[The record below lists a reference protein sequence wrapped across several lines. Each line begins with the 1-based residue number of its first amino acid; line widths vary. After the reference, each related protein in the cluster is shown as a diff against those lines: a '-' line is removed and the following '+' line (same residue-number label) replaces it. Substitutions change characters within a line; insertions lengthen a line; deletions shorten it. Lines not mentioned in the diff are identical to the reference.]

1 MVRKM
6 LKIGITFRIT
16 NAETYDEKRD
26 SLSHDWPVF
35 LEKIQGMP
43 IWIPNSFTNLE
54 QFLQEVDLD
63 GIILSGG
70 DNIGQ
75 TPERDKTEI
84 KLIDYAINNNIPIF
98 GVCRGMQVLNKFF
111 GGEQEFLNTDTHVGN
126 NHSIKIKNES
136 FSKLINSTDVLV
148 NSYHR
153 NIISV
158 DSLAETLTPF
168 AFSDIDNTVEAFV
181 HSTLPIIGVMWH
193 PEREQKLFDEKIV
206 GSIFKNK

>member
-1 MVRKM
+1 M

-75 TPERDKTEI
+75 TPERDKTEL
-84 KLIDYAINNNIPIF
+84 KLINYAINNNIPIF

-111 GGEQEFLNTDTHVGN
+111 GGEQEFLNNDTHVGN

-193 PEREQKLFDEKIV
+193 PEREQKSFDEKIV

>member
-75 TPERDKTEI
+75 TPERDKTEL
-84 KLIDYAINNNIPIF
+84 KLINYAINNNIPIF

-111 GGEQEFLNTDTHVGN
+111 GGEQEFLNNDTHVGN

-193 PEREQKLFDEKIV
+193 PEREQKSFDEKIV

>member
-1 MVRKM
+1 MVKKM

-16 NAETYDEKRD
+16 SAETYDEKRD
-26 SLSHDWPVF
+26 SLSHDWPIF
-35 LEKIQGMP
+35 LEKIQAIP
-43 IWIPNSFTNLE
+43 IWIPNSVINLE
-54 QFLQEVDLD
+54 QFLQEIDLD

-84 KLIDYAINNNIPIF
+84 KLIDYAINKNIPIF

-111 GGEQEFLNTDTHVGN
+111 GGEQEFLNNDTHVGN
-126 NHSIKIKNES
+126 NHSIKIKDES

-158 DSLAETLTPF
+158 NSLAEILTPF

-181 HSTLPIIGVMWH
+181 HSKLPIIGVMWH
-193 PEREQKLFDEKIV
+193 PEREQKLFDEKIL
-206 GSIFKNK
+206 GSIFKSK

>member
-35 LEKIQGMP
+35 LEKIQAIP
-43 IWIPNSFTNLE
+43 IWIPNSVTNLE

>member
-1 MVRKM
+1 M

-35 LEKIQGMP
+35 LEKIQAIP
-43 IWIPNSFTNLE
+43 IWIPNSVTNLE

-168 AFSDIDNTVEAFV
+168 AFSDIDNTVEAFI

-193 PEREQKLFDEKIV
+193 PEREQKSFDEKIV

>member
-35 LEKIQGMP
+35 LEKIQAIP
-43 IWIPNSFTNLE
+43 IWIPNSVTNLE

-193 PEREQKLFDEKIV
+193 PEREQKSFDEKIV

>member
-1 MVRKM
+1 M

-35 LEKIQGMP
+35 LEKIQAIP
-43 IWIPNSFTNLE
+43 IWIPNSVTNLE

-168 AFSDIDNTVEAFV
+168 AFSDIDNTVEAFI

>member
-1 MVRKM
+1 M

-35 LEKIQGMP
+35 LEKIQAIP
-43 IWIPNSFTNLE
+43 IWIPNSVTNLE

>member
-35 LEKIQGMP
+35 LEKIQAIP
-43 IWIPNSFTNLE
+43 IWIPNSVTNLE

-168 AFSDIDNTVEAFV
+168 AFSDIDNTVEAFI

>member
-35 LEKIQGMP
+35 LEKIQAIP
-43 IWIPNSFTNLE
+43 IWIPNSVTNLE

-168 AFSDIDNTVEAFV
+168 AFSNIDNTVEAFI

>member
-1 MVRKM
+1 M

-35 LEKIQGMP
+35 LEKIQAIP
-43 IWIPNSFTNLE
+43 IWIPNSVTNLE

-193 PEREQKLFDEKIV
+193 PEREQKSFDEKIV